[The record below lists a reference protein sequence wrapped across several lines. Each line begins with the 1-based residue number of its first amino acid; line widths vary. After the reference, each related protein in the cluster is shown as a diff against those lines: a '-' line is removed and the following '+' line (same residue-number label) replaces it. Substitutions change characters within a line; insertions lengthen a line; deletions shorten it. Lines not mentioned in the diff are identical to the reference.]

1 MIFIINDDSILYIT
15 KFINFN
21 DILNLSITCKY
32 LFLLFDEI
40 FYKNLAIKYFSN
52 EFWKLAK
59 LRPPYKS
66 LPLENFKQELIRI
79 ENFQTKLDFLNVNR
93 WCQKDFYNYWA
104 FND

>member
-1 MIFIINDDSILYIT
+1 MIFINDDSILYIT
-15 KFINFN
+15 NFINFN

-32 LFLLFDEI
+32 LFLLFDEK
-40 FYKNLAIKYFSN
+40 FYKNLAIKYFSD

-59 LRPPYKS
+59 LRPVNRS
-66 LPLENFKQELIRI
+66 FPLKNFKQELIRI

-104 FND
+104 YNDN